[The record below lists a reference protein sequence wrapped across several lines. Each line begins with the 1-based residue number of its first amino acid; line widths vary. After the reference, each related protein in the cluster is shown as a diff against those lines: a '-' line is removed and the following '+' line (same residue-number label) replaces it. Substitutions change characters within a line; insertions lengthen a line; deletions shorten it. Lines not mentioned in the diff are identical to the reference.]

1 MDRYEYKLKVEQ
13 LEHLL
18 QEKDYETAAEIADTI
33 NWRKVRSAAT
43 LCMVG
48 EIYDRSKRYEDSR
61 EILLMAYDR
70 AAVGR
75 NVLYRLTLVA
85 LKMGNVEEAKDYY
98 EEFLDVAPHDNS
110 KYVLRYQIAKLEGAS
125 LQALIGI
132 LEEFKERDYTEEWA
146 FELAYLYHRAGD
158 GERCVEACDE
168 LELWYGDGKY
178 VEKALEMKM
187 LYQPLDQRQEEKYR
201 QFKRQKRGR
210 GKGALAAG
218 SKAQEGMPEITP
230 SPNRFNTANLQAELA
245 KSMQQIM
252 DANTQEKVSDTMD
265 NIKRMVKG
273 IPYLQVPVQGGTL
286 EAEGQFGHI
295 ETEEEIDQSLNS
307 QFNEMLA
314 EEWDGQYRM
323 HVPAGDAYEP
333 QVEGQMNIDDVLS
346 EWERTQRAYEAVM
359 ENAKQRKLES
369 AKARA
374 WQEAQELLERL
385 NHIIPELEAGVSSQ
399 ELLEE
404 RYLQGGG
411 QGAGRYRGEDAGNA
425 WEGGQEGT
433 DSSEDNPQT
442 GSTWGGYLE
451 GTESPGYR
459 AETGD
464 AWGNGA
470 EDAESLGY
478 RAETGDAW
486 GNGAEGTVPSE
497 YRAETGDAWGD
508 SAESTGFPGYRTE
521 TDNAWGDSAES
532 TAPPEYRAGTGDAWE
547 GNPEGVA
554 PLGYRTESGDAWG
567 NGAEGT
573 APPGYRAGTDNAW
586 GDSAEGTVP
595 PEYRAG
601 TGDAWEGNPEGAGT
615 LGPSTQIDS
624 AWQGFQEDPESLE
637 PSPGGRDGK
646 EGSPEGLGFLGY
658 RIESGKARG
667 DDLEN
672 ASSQGSHAEP
682 GKAREGIP
690 EGVESLEYREESGK
704 AWGDGPEGA
713 ESLGPSTQIDSAWQG
728 FQEDPESL
736 EPSPGGRDGKEGS
749 PEGFG
754 FPGYRTEPGKAKEG
768 SSEGFGFPRYREE
781 SGNALGRDSEEG
793 YAQDAYAGLDNM
805 KERADAQDTYTAAGD
820 VPGGFPERGNAPEEY
835 TEPGNAL
842 EGFPEGTCAQDAYR
856 GTENIP
862 GGFPEDILSSKGDYR
877 GGRRKGENA
886 AAREAAPPGI
896 GSAESYRQEACPPEG
911 DWQEEPT
918 QERYAQKDSIQGG
931 SAEGDLEENHIP
943 RTSPQEG
950 YTEGNDGQS
959 EYLEG
964 TIGQNE
970 NGGMDSQQDPP
981 EEAAGESGQ
990 GQKQKAHTARETSVT
1005 IPSIKGFGRKTAL
1018 AQGILAKAS
1027 NMGDPGIKAV
1037 HLEGPEAPEGG
1048 SPQEG
1053 IVAAETENRGHSS
1066 QGREPQERDSLETGS
1081 QDPREPEG
1089 ARHRLGQGRE
1099 EAFARRQERPYGTPF
1114 PAHSR
1119 TLREA
1124 QKNSSIIPLEKLI
1137 EKQAEQETARN
1148 EDKDAEH
1155 CLESAFRAA
1164 KASREEK
1171 HTIPKI
1177 ELEPESP
1184 SKAKLSPE
1192 QREIFSYFVPVVG
1205 MEQQLCQVLEG
1216 VARKK
1221 EGNKTSSSGNIV
1233 IMGGKGSGK
1242 TVLATDF
1249 IKAIQK
1255 GGAQPNGK
1263 VGKIAGG
1270 SLNQKDLSQLLKKVA
1285 GGYLIIERA
1294 GEMDHETVT
1303 RLALL
1308 MDQDTNG
1315 LLVILEDTRKGME
1328 KVLSLDVNFAKK
1340 FTERIKIPVFTSDE
1354 LVEFAKAYAA
1364 EQECEIDDM
1373 GILALYNRI
1382 SNIQKLDEAT
1392 TLTEVKEIVD
1402 EAISSAERG
1411 GLKKLFGRKKFSPEG
1426 YLYLRERDF
1435 DD

>member
-425 WEGGQEGT
+425 WEGNPEGT

-451 GTESPGYR
+451 GIESPGYR

-486 GNGAEGTVPSE
+486 GNGAEGTASPGYRAGTDNAWGDSAESTASPE
-497 YRAETGDAWGD
+497 YRAGTDNAWGDSAESTASPGYRAGTDNAWGD
-508 SAESTGFPGYRTE
+508 SAESTGFPGYRAGTE
-521 TDNAWGDSAES
+521 NVWEDSAEG
-532 TAPPEYRAGTGDAWE
+532 TAPPEYRAETGDAWE
-547 GNPEGVA
+547 SNPEGVA

-573 APPGYRAGTDNAW
+573 EPPGYRAGTDNVW
-586 GDSAEGTVP
+586 EDSAEGTAP

-615 LGPSTQIDS
+615 
-624 AWQGFQEDPESLE
+624 
-637 PSPGGRDGK
+637 
-646 EGSPEGLGFLGY
+646 
-658 RIESGKARG
+658 
-667 DDLEN
+667 
-672 ASSQGSHAEP
+672 
-682 GKAREGIP
+682 
-690 EGVESLEYREESGK
+690 
-704 AWGDGPEGA
+704 
-713 ESLGPSTQIDSAWQG
+713 LGPSTQIDSAWQG

-835 TEPGNAL
+835 TEPGSAL

-918 QERYAQKDSIQGG
+918 QERYVQKDSIQGS
-931 SAEGDLEENHIP
+931 SAEGGLEENHIP

-950 YTEGNDGQS
+950 YTEGNVGQG

-1066 QGREPQERDSLETGS
+1066 QGMEPQERDSLETGS